1 MIGPIP
7 GYDEIYETKGPKH
20 SEDVVVTQY
29 LSDFIFAIMF
39 LRLSFLFV
47 AYTNF
52 SGYKTQFVK
61 KICRENGCQPNNW
74 FVIKLTFKKKP
85 VEFVFSLL
93 ALSIV
98 CIAFLWLV
106 FEIEM
111 WMKDEDL
118 LFMRSPLLTSMYY
131 VMITLTT
138 IGYGDYYPR
147 TTEGRFVTMAAA
159 VWGAVLISL
168 FVSATQDLF
177 FMKD

>member
-1 MIGPIP
+1 M
-7 GYDEIYETKGPKH
+7 
-20 SEDVVVTQY
+20 
-29 LSDFIFAIMF
+29 
-39 LRLSFLFV
+39 
-47 AYTNF
+47 
-52 SGYKTQFVK
+52 
-61 KICRENGCQPNNW
+61 
-74 FVIKLTFKKKP
+74 
-85 VEFVFSLL
+85 EFVFSLL
-93 ALSIV
+93 GLSII

-111 WMKDEDL
+111 WMSDDDL
-118 LFMRSPLLTSMYY
+118 LFMKSPLLTSMYY

-138 IGYGDYYPR
+138 IGYGDYYPK